1 MITSAPDEQRIE
13 DVRTDDRALTVRLVD
28 GRILSVP
35 LGWHPGLL
43 DASEEQRNDWRLIG
57 GGVGVHWPQID
68 EDLSLDGMLRG
79 VRSTAQRPGS
89 SSVSSY
95 VNEAARSFAE
105 TLAESYRV
113 VYGQAA
119 ESSERQQQR
128 AREFSEL
135 VSSNLSEQA
144 EAGRTNAQRLSE
156 QTARQQEASQ
166 QLARESVEA
175 YTRFL
180 DEAFSRYS
188 SSTEQAAQSTREG
201 TRTLAETTT
210 GLFGTATGAVN
221 ATAGATV
228 EGAERAAE
236 AAVFPIEGYDE
247 MNVGEISGRLD
258 GLAVEE
264 LQLVRDY
271 EETNKKRET
280 ILERMDR
287 KIRAS

>member
-1 MITSAPDEQRIE
+1 M
-13 DVRTDDRALTVRLVD
+13 DR
-28 GRILSVP
+28 GK
-35 LGWHPGLL
+35 
-43 DASEEQRNDWRLIG
+43 
-57 GGVGVHWPQID
+57 
-68 EDLSLDGMLRG
+68 
-79 VRSTAQRPGS
+79 AQD
-89 SSVSSY
+89 
-95 VNEAARSFAE
+95 VNEAAARFAE
-105 TLAESYRV
+105 TLADSYRV

-119 ESSERQQQR
+119 ESAERQQQR

-144 EAGRTNAQRLSE
+144 EAGRANAQELSG
-156 QTARQQEASQ
+156 QAQRQQQAGQ

-175 YTRFL
+175 YTRFV
-180 DEAFSRYS
+180 DDAFSRYRS
-188 SSTEQAAQSTREG
+188 GTERAARSAREG

-210 GLFGTATGAVN
+210 GLLGTATGAVGG
-221 ATAGATV
+221 AAGATV

-247 MNVGEISGRLD
+247 MNVEEISERLD
-258 GLAVEE
+258 GLSVEE

-280 ILERMDR
+280 LLERMDR